1 MDVTTLLIG
10 CAVVS
15 GMVGAGAA
23 AVKAGTWLWRGLR
36 KLVRLADDLT
46 GEPPRQGMPEGRPGV
61 LDRLAAMDAR
71 WEAQLVLF
79 EELRT
84 RLASVEAQ
92 LKPNG
97 GGSLR
102 DAVDQLKQAE
112 QVSAA

>member
-1 MDVTTLLIG
+1 MDVTTLLVG

-23 AVKAGTWLWRGLR
+23 AVKAGTWLWHGLR
-36 KLVRLADDLT
+36 NLFRLADDLT
-46 GEPPRQGMPEGRPGV
+46 GEPPRAGMPEGRPGV

-79 EELRT
+79 EELKF
-84 RLASVEAQ
+84 RLGAVEAQ

-97 GGSLR
+97 GNSLR
-102 DAVDQLKQAE
+102 DRVDQLLPAD
-112 QVSAA
+112 AA